1 MSHVTGPKEH
11 VLLKSMP
18 ERAGGELAGAPHE
31 AGPSEHVVLINMP
44 ERVAVED
51 PLRAGLRAVAEA
63 EDPQDHPGSRA
74 DEGFAARGR
83 ALWRLAW
90 PKLAALGL
98 ALGCWQ
104 LVVLSGWRPDYVLPG
119 PGAVLGRLW
128 SDLLAGD
135 IAVAAAITMKRAVLG
150 YGIAL
155 VIGVGVGL
163 GLARS
168 KLLRTAAG
176 SLLTGLQTMPS
187 VAWFPLAIL
196 LFQLSEAAILA
207 VVVLGA
213 APSIATGLLTSTD
226 QVSPLLVR
234 AGKVMGARGFALYR
248 HIIIPAALPGF
259 VGGLKQ
265 GWAFAWRSLMAGEL
279 LVIVGHAPSI
289 GVRLQFSRELSDA
302 EGLLA
307 WMLVVLAM
315 GVLVDTLVF
324 GALER
329 KIRDSRGLTADHA

>member
-1 MSHVTGPKEH
+1 MPQRELGRGVEPPARPRLHALPGGEDHGPKDMTE
-11 VLLKSMP
+11 
-18 ERAGGELAGAPHE
+18 ETGGQAA
-31 AGPSEHVVLINMP
+31 
-44 ERVAVED
+44 ED

-63 EDPQDHPGSRA
+63 EDAAQAGPESAEVAATGQPSRA
-74 DEGFAARGR
+74 RR
-83 ALWRLAW
+83 LWAGAW
-90 PKLAALGL
+90 PKLAAIGL
-98 ALGCWQ
+98 AIALWE
-104 LVVLSGWRPDYVLPG
+104 LVVLTGWRPEYVLPG

-128 SDLLAGD
+128 EDLLAGD
-135 IAVAAAITMKRAVLG
+135 IAVAAAITMKRALLG
-150 YGIAL
+150 YAIAL
-155 VIGVGVGL
+155 AVGVVVGL
-163 GLARS
+163 LMARV
-168 KLLRTAAG
+168 KVLRTAAG

-213 APSIATGLLTSTD
+213 APSIAIGLLTSTD
-226 QVSPLLVR
+226 QVPPLLVR
-234 AGKVMGARGFALYR
+234 AGRVMGARGLSLYR

-259 VGGLKQ
+259 VAGLKQ

-279 LVIVGHAPSI
+279 LVIIGHAPSI

-307 WMLVVLAM
+307 WMLVVMAL
-315 GVLVDTLVF
+315 GVLVDGLVF

-329 KIRDSRGLTADHA
+329 RIREGRGLTAEHA